1 MGNYDVGRQG
11 NHGGLWQQ
19 YFLLPED
26 SDYISV
32 LFDGSHIALYNY
44 RIMPFIHEAMS
55 LYFGY
60 NQADIYSPSFSGVPE
75 NIEKP
80 QRTVSKFTAWG
91 AVLRNKLYDAL
102 KTNSLNLTG

>member
-1 MGNYDVGRQG
+1 MGRQG

-32 LFDGSHIALYNY
+32 LFDGSHIALYIGSCLLFY
-44 RIMPFIHEAMS
+44 EAMS

-60 NQADIYSPSFSGVPE
+60 NQADIYAPSFCGVPE

-91 AVLRNKLYDAL
+91 TVLRNKLYDAL